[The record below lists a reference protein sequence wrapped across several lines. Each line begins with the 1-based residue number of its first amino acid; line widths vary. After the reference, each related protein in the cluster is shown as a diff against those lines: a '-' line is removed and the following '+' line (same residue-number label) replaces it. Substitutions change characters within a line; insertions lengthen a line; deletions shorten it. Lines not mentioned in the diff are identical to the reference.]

1 MKDKIRVLVV
11 DDSPYNRKV
20 ISEILESSDKIEVVA
35 KAFDGED
42 AIRKIV
48 AWEPDLITLDLEM
61 PGMDGFGV
69 LRWLMANHP
78 IPVLVVSSRESN
90 RSVFKALDLGAY
102 DFVVKPSKSAS
113 PKLKELEQE
122 LLSKVLSI
130 PVLQFEKIKERISNA
145 PKIEYPT
152 LMPLP
157 KGEHTAEIIAIAAS
171 TGGPPAIQYVLSK
184 LPPHLLTPI
193 LICQHM
199 PPIFTGLFAERLS
212 AVIKRRVKEASNGDE
227 ISPQSILVAPGGKQV
242 AVRNENGKNFIKLYE
257 KAPEDK
263 FAPSA
268 NNLLMSVADH
278 YGKNSLGI
286 ILTGM
291 GDDGKE
297 GAMAI
302 HSAGGK
308 VIAESEKS
316 AVIYGMPK
324 EVVKSGAADAV
335 LSLDEIPDYI
345 GRWGIFGGED
355 LQ

>member
-20 ISEILESSDKIEVVA
+20 ITEILESSDRIEVVA

-48 AWEPDLITLDLEM
+48 AWNPDLITLDLEM
-61 PGMDGFGV
+61 PGMDGFAV
-69 LRWLMANHP
+69 LRWLMANRP
-78 IPVLVVSSRESN
+78 VPVLVVSSRESN
-90 RSVFKALDLGAY
+90 RSVFKALDLGAV
-102 DFVVKPSKSAS
+102 DFVVKPSRSAS
-113 PKLKELEQE
+113 PRLKELEQE

-130 PVLQFEKIKERISNA
+130 PSLHFERIKERVMQA
-145 PKIEYPT
+145 PKIDFPP

-157 KGEHTAEIIAIAAS
+157 KGEHSAEIIAIAAS
-171 TGGPPAIQYVLSK
+171 TGGPPAVQFVLSH
-184 LPPHLLTPI
+184 LPKNLLTPI

-199 PPIFTGLFAERLS
+199 PPIFTSLFAERLS
-212 AVIKRRVKEASNGDE
+212 AVTKKRVKEAADGDE
-227 ISPQSILVAPGGKQV
+227 LLPQSIFVAPGGKQMSIMCEGN
-242 AVRNENGKNFIKLYE
+242 RNFIRLAE
-257 KAPEDK
+257 KSPEDR

-268 NNLLMSVADH
+268 NYLFRSVADH
-278 YGKNSLGI
+278 FGKNSVAV

-297 GAMAI
+297 GAMAV

-316 AVIYGMPK
+316 AVIFGMPR
-324 EVVKSGAADAV
+324 EVARSGAADSI
-335 LSLDEIPDYI
+335 LGLEEIPDYI
-345 GRWGIFGGED
+345 ARWGIFGTEQ